1 MWSVVLVVMV
11 ATGYARDVGVK
22 LESGNLIRHASLH
35 LPPESTQTPGSKM
48 PLIVNLHFLGG
59 NPLFQ
64 SILTGFNRLGDKE
77 GFAVVYP
84 RGYDIAQPLSIP
96 GLGPLPFGTP
106 ETYSWNAGA
115 CCPHAN
121 TKNRSDV
128 QFIRDLIQKL
138 VAEHNI
144 DETRIYATGMS
155 NGGFFTNRLAC
166 EAPELFAAIA
176 PVSGNIANTT
186 SPGFGGGDA
195 YSCDQWQH
203 HSPLPVLY
211 FHGDHDPFV
220 KWNGTPSYGFPAVPD
235 YIDTVLRLN
244 GLDPKTDN
252 GTASFT
258 HGNVECTSHG
268 QHESNVTLCRIKGA
282 GHSWPGGT
290 ICPPIV
296 CSKSISATDQI
307 WAFFQALQLAEE
319 SSRGVTQHLLS

>member
-1 MWSVVLVVMV
+1 MV
-11 ATGYARDVGVK
+11 ATGYALPPAMRLVGVK
-22 LESGNLIRHASLH
+22 LKSGDLDRHAALH
-35 LPPESTQTPGSKM
+35 LPPESTQAPSSKM
-48 PLIVNLHFLGG
+48 PLVVNLHFLGG

-64 SILTGFNRLGDKE
+64 SILTDFNRLADKE

-84 RGYDIAQPLSIP
+84 RGYDISQPLSF
-96 GLGPLPFGTP
+96 LNHTLPFGTP

-121 TKNRSDV
+121 TRNRSDV
-128 QFIRDLIQKL
+128 QFIRDLIAKL
-138 VAEHNI
+138 VAEHDI

-155 NGGFFTNRLAC
+155 NGGFLTNRLGC

-176 PVSGNIANTT
+176 PVSGPIANNT
-186 SPGFGGGDA
+186 SPIWGGGDA
-195 YSCDQWQH
+195 YSCDRWQQ

-211 FHGDHDPFV
+211 IHGDQDPLV
-220 KWNGTPSYGFPAVPD
+220 KWDGNPRFGFPSIPM
-235 YIDTVLRLN
+235 YIETVLRLN

-258 HGNVECTSHG
+258 HKDVECTSHG
-268 QHESNVTLCRIKGA
+268 QHASNVTLCRIKGA

-290 ICPPIV
+290 ICPSKV

-307 WAFFQALQLAEE
+307 WSFFKRYSLQK
-319 SSRGVTQHLLS
+319 SVVMV